1 MPNSF
6 GVAKAFRSGEFR
18 DPGVRYG
25 DFFVF
30 NYEITTG
37 ADLDIRASFLDP
49 TGTTGT
55 LGWGRDNTLRSGTTT
70 IAYWGGDNTGVGI
83 ESLYVDKAALLS
95 AYPTLTQFTL
105 DLRCFWNAVTGTD
118 VIVNMDAYQGGSMV
132 LNSNTHTWSNP
143 TATNTFPAAQS
154 ILRTINF
161 QSSNVETDGQRH
173 SRVIVNFSA
182 ETVTYFA
189 N

>member
-18 DPGVRYG
+18 DPGVTYG

-30 NYEITTG
+30 NYLVTTG
-37 ADLDIRASFLDP
+37 ADLDIRASLLSP
-49 TGTTGT
+49 TGTSAV
-55 LGWGRDNTLRSGTTT
+55 LGWGRDNFITKNGITF
-70 IAYWGGDNTGVGI
+70 AFWGGDNTGVGF
-83 ESLYVDKAALLS
+83 ESFYVDKARFLQAF
-95 AYPTLTQFTL
+95 PTATSFTF
-105 DLRCFWNAVTGTD
+105 DLRCFWNAVVGNE
-118 VIVNMDAYQGGSMV
+118 VIVSMDAYQGGEMV
-132 LNSNTHTWSNP
+132 LNSSTKTFNNP
-143 TATNTFPAAQS
+143 TATNTFPASKS
-154 ILRTINF
+154 IRRVIDF

-173 SRVIVNFSA
+173 SRVVVDFSA